1 LLEIYAL
8 FRAVLKYDDV
18 TAKKRRFKTTDRPYA
33 ADSLIIWIESI
44 NCHLKPNLQYRL
56 LAE

>member
-1 LLEIYAL
+1 LLEIYGL

-18 TAKKRRFKTTDRPYA
+18 NDKKRRFKTTDRPYA
-33 ADSLIIWIESI
+33 ADSLIIWIENI
-44 NCHLKPNLQYRL
+44 NCHLRPNLQYQL